1 MAEIYDGEGRLFFVA
16 VPTRSQVNTYL
27 LFNIRKKR
35 CLVCLI
41 RRSEKLFLSHFRL
54 LLDKDLLQI
63 PLKMYF
69 SICYHLH
76 RK

>member
-27 LFNIRKKR
+27 LFNIRKKGV
-35 CLVCLI
+35 LLDMYVGP
-41 RRSEKLFLSHFRL
+41 ENFRL